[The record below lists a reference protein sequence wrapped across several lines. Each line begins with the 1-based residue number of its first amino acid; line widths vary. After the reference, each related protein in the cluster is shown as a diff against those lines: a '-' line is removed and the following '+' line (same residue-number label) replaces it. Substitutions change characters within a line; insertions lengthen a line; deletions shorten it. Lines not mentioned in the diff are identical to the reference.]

1 MWGQIYQKLRK
12 KQNIS
17 QTEAAQDICSPAALS
32 RWENDQIDLAFDKVV
47 LLLQR
52 INISLPEFI
61 NECELPTATK
71 TIDAIQHAYLKQDLV
86 KLQHLFSL
94 AEKVYLETHSN
105 YYLGTAA
112 IAANYYFFLTD
123 KNLLSE
129 KMTVAYRQLF
139 SKISYWSKNYID
151 LFAQTTFI
159 LNPEKVYRTAQCLL
173 TELTTVEETSIKYRA
188 IIIAVINSLAR
199 LVTSNLPLAQ
209 RLLSSFLKI
218 DLPQSLTFMKME
230 RKFLVFLLEYC
241 ESKNNTYVL
250 QLISQYAELELT
262 EEARTLITLYK
273 KVEARIKH

>member
-17 QTEAAQDICSPAALS
+17 QIEAAQDICSPAALS

-71 TIDAIQHAYLKQDLV
+71 TIDAIQQAYLKQDLA
-86 KLQHLFSL
+86 KLQRLFNL

-123 KNLLSE
+123 RNLISE
-129 KMTVAYRQLF
+129 KMTIAYRQLF
-139 SKISYWSKNYID
+139 SEISYWSKNYID

-159 LNPEKVYRTAQCLL
+159 LSPEKVYRTAQILL
-173 TELTTVEETSIKYRA
+173 TELTTVEEASVKYRA

-199 LVTSNLPLAQ
+199 LVNSNLPLAQ
-209 RLLSSFLKI
+209 RLLSSFLKV

-230 RKFLVFLLEYC
+230 RKFLIFLLEYC
-241 ESKNNTYVL
+241 ESKNNTHVL
-250 QLISQYAELELT
+250 QLISQYVDLELT